1 VQQPG
6 SRGCRLSACRERP
19 CDVGLAMKPWVG
31 AIALCL
37 LVAAPAAAGPAG
49 VVEGTVTVPGGR
61 LTEEPAVVVI
71 DGQAAVT
78 DERGAY
84 VLEEVPAGR
93 QEVHIFVGNGT
104 WVFDVVVI
112 AGGRVRSDHE
122 LGEAGFV
129 PQPSGPPM
137 CFSDEEC
144 PGWQVCSVSLGDCD
158 SPGAADLCGGVCTA
172 GWLEVGVRA
181 QTAVSDDGLGGA
193 LGVELVP
200 PLVGSHVAAAADW
213 TGDTWRLGGVLRLTV
228 REIWAVSL
236 RLDGV
241 TEDDRWRFAAA
252 GRLEWAPP
260 WTPLRHYMSLLAEVG
275 VMAPSGDAAPFASLG
290 LAGWLTLPP

>member
-1 VQQPG
+1 
-6 SRGCRLSACRERP
+6 
-19 CDVGLAMKPWVG
+19 MKPWVG
-31 AIALCL
+31 VIALCL

-49 VVEGTVTVPGGR
+49 VVEGTVTASGGR
-61 LTEEPAVVVI
+61 LIEEPVVVVI
-71 DGQAAVT
+71 GSMVAVT
-78 DERGAY
+78 DERGDY
-84 VLEEVPAGR
+84 VLEQVPAGR
-93 QEVHIFVGNGT
+93 QEVRILVGNNT

-122 LGEAGFV
+122 LGDVGFV
-129 PQPSGPPM
+129 PPPPAPRM

-158 SPGAADLCGGVCTA
+158 SPGAGEVCGGVCTA
-172 GWLEVGVRA
+172 GWLEVGGRV
-181 QTAVSDDGLGGA
+181 QTDVSGDGLGGA

-200 PLVGSHVAAAADW
+200 PLVGTHVAAAADW
-213 TGDTWRLGGVLRLTV
+213 NGDTWRLGGVLRLTV
-228 REIWAVSL
+228 RELWAVSL

-275 VMAPSGDAAPFASLG
+275 VVAPSGDPAAFASLG
-290 LAGWLTLPP
+290 IAGWLTLPP